1 MLSAA
6 VPGSEF
12 DAVVDLLA
20 MLVFDARSGVLIAA
34 LLLAAWCDAR
44 FGRIPNELVFS
55 GIAIAL
61 VQNAVA
67 PLHGG
72 GLLWSLAGLGVGLAL
87 LLPFYLLRAMGAGD
101 VKLMAMAG
109 AFLGFPDALYAGLA
123 SFVAG
128 GLLSLILLAKNGGL
142 RTGLVNLLA
151 LARGR
156 LDGLRLGAGAASAG
170 TLPYGVAIAAGTIGY
185 LVARQLGFI
194 D

>member
-1 MLSAA
+1 VLSTA
-6 VPGSEF
+6 GEF
-12 DAVVDLLA
+12 GAVVDLLS
-20 MLVFDARSGVLIAA
+20 MLVLDTRTGVLIAA
-34 LLLAAWCDAR
+34 LLTAAWCDAR
-44 FGRIPNELVFS
+44 EDEFVGDASEAGV
-55 GIAIAL
+55 AIAL

-72 GLLWSLAGLGVGLAL
+72 GFLWSLAGLGTGFAL

-123 SFVAG
+123 SFLAG
-128 GLLSLILLAKNGGL
+128 GALSVFFMLKGGSL
-142 RTGLVNLLA
+142 RTSLTNVLA
-151 LARGR
+151 LLRGR

-185 LVARQLGFI
+185 LVLRQLGFI

>member
-1 MLSAA
+1 VLSTA
-6 VPGSEF
+6 GEF
-12 DAVVDLLA
+12 GAVVDLLS
-20 MLVFDARSGVLIAA
+20 MLVLDTRTGVLIAA
-34 LLLAAWCDAR
+34 LLTAAWCDAR
-44 FGRIPNELVFS
+44 FGRIPNELVFA
-55 GIAIAL
+55 GVAIAL

-72 GLLWSLAGLGVGLAL
+72 GFLWSLAGLGTGFAL

-123 SFVAG
+123 SFLAG
-128 GLLSLILLAKNGGL
+128 GALSVFFMLKGGSL
-142 RTGLVNLLA
+142 RTSLTNVLA
-151 LARGR
+151 LLRGR

-185 LVARQLGFI
+185 LVLRQLGFI